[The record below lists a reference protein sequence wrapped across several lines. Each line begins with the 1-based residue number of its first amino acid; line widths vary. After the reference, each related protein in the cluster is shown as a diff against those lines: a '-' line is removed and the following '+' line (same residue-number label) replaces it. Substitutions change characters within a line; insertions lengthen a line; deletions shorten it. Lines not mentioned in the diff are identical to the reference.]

1 MKKKPVKAP
10 TKKESTKKEVDAVE
24 APVVEAPTT
33 IEAGITIAI
42 ARLEAEQLTSPC
54 GENTAAISALNK
66 ALAYLG
72 NRNAAK
78 PPL

>member
-10 TKKESTKKEVDAVE
+10 TKKEVTAVE
-24 APVVEAPTT
+24 VPVVEAPTT

-42 ARLEAEQLTSPC
+42 ARLEAEQAKTPC
-54 GENTAAISALNK
+54 GENIAALSALNK

-72 NRNAAK
+72 NRTTAK